1 MRVNVRFDADYAE
14 DYVGNL
20 ISGTLE
26 RVPQLGELAYSG
38 QRYSAV
44 DVPYGADYAGTITG
58 TWCDLTEEERGKHKL
73 EVYCVTDNYYLVD
86 SVTLSAGGF
95 WQATVEQGS
104 REIWLVDENG
114 TVVDYAYK
122 YLTDYVVDLYV
133 VTDAEYLQDT
143 CKIWCIG
150 GQYRFHSYKARNGRK
165 LAKVRRVSDGT
176 IVGISGVEAQEKT
189 SVWDYDANLAAEDA
203 LAFLKRQMNVSR
215 FTHTLSFGEKYD
227 SDYAGRFMWCE
238 VSGFGDGDKQI
249 APKHIS
255 VDDFIAP
262 DYSGVL
268 SGTWHGLDDYTQ
280 YAVDIY
286 EVTDQPYLVCSCAL
300 HPDGTWKTEKVTK
313 VVETYDTEIV
323 TYYRVDPVSVNSNS
337 FKDIRLVKR
346 NWDGIPIF
354 DIPADETVPNTDG
367 ATAGVVETVLTP
379 ILISDEIL
387 DRPYARYA
395 DYKGRFYVYT
405 DTEYLTA
412 ECEVYTVNDLAFF
425 FTNSAEE
432 GRKIAKLTHTTD
444 TGYTVVGLCGGT
456 SNITAGRFPASYLIP
471 NDDPQYDKDGSTAMN
486 LYGYVLNSRCFLY
499 DVGLA
504 LLAFTISED
513 YDLCVEMMNRL
524 RMEQNEDGSFNFS
537 YDNYIGQLFEGYV
550 RTGAI
555 GWLVH
560 GMCYYTLQTGD
571 TSCLDIIRRA
581 GDWLVSR
588 QITDVNDPRYG
599 LLTGGYGSYD
609 KDYTYIEQEI
619 AWCSTEHNC
628 SSLQAL
634 TELAL
639 VLGDEKYKKT
649 AALVKQALV
658 TTLYDAEHAR
668 FYQGVGV
675 DGVDGA
681 WAVDCCTWAGK
692 TLLSILG
699 IPYSREIANT
709 VETVYV
715 TQDKGIVVS
724 QEEEHY
730 NTRYSGATVDGV
742 KPYAVGYTNPPD
754 IVWSEGTLGYIALLL
769 AIGARE
775 QADYYLNEMLKLQYC
790 KNSTG
795 GVLYV
800 TETWASLPWE
810 FHAWESLVSSAWL
823 YILIKNPHALFP
835 ITARTLEPLVMCG
848 NHGQRGYATIEPL
861 R

>member
-1 MRVNVRFDADYAE
+1 MRVNVRFDADYAD
-14 DYVGNL
+14 DYVQNL

-26 RVPQLGELAYSG
+26 QVPQLGELAYSG
-38 QRYSAV
+38 QRYLAV
-44 DVPYGADYAGTITG
+44 DLPYGADYAGTITG
-58 TWCDLTEEERGKHKL
+58 TWRDLTEEERSTYQI
-73 EVYCVTDNYYLVD
+73 EVY
-86 SVTLSAGGF
+86 SVTGEVRLVESVLCPVGGF
-95 WQATVEQGS
+95 WQATADTGCK
-104 REIWLVDENG
+104 EIRLVDGNG
-114 TVVDYAYK
+114 GIVDYGYR
-122 YLTDYVVDLYV
+122 YLTDYVVDLYS
-133 VTDAEYLQDT
+133 VTDMEYLQDT
-143 CKIWCIG
+143 CKVWCVG
-150 GQYRFHSYKARNGRK
+150 GRYRFYSNKARYGTK
-165 LAKVRRVSDGT
+165 LAKVRRVSDGE
-176 IVGISGVEAQEKT
+176 IIGISGITADEKT
-189 SVWDYDANLAAEDA
+189 SVWDYDPNIAADDA
-203 LAFLKRQMNVSR
+203 LAFIKRQMNVSR

-227 SDYAGRFMWCE
+227 NDYTGRFMWCE
-238 VSGFGDGDKQI
+238 VSGFSDGDKRI
-249 APKHIS
+249 EPKHLS
-255 VDDFIAP
+255 VDNFIAP
-262 DYSGVL
+262 DYSGVI
-268 SGTWHGLDDYTQ
+268 SGKWSGLDDYTQ
-280 YAVDIY
+280 YAVDVY
-286 EVTDQPYLVCSCAL
+286 EVTDQPYFVCSCAL
-300 HPDGTWKTEKVTK
+300 HPDGTWKTEKLTK

-456 SNITAGRFPASYLIP
+456 SNIIAGRFPASYLIP

-513 YDLCVEMMNRL
+513 YDLCVEMMKRL
-524 RMEQNEDGSFNFS
+524 RMEQHEDGSFNFS

-550 RTGAI
+550 RTGAV

-571 TSCLDIIRRA
+571 ASYLDVIRRA
-581 GDWLVSR
+581 GDWLVNR
-588 QITDVNDPRYG
+588 QITDGNDPRYG
-599 LLTGGYGSYD
+599 LLTGGYGSYNE
-609 KDYTYIEQEI
+609 DYTYIEQEI

-628 SSLQAL
+628 SALQAL

-639 VLGDEKYKKT
+639 VLGDEKYKRA
-649 AALVKQALV
+649 AALVKQALF
-658 TTLYDAEHAR
+658 TTLYDAENAR

-699 IPYSREIANT
+699 MQYSREIANT
-709 VETVYV
+709 VETVYA
-715 TQDKGIVVS
+715 TQDKSIVVS

-742 KPYAVGYTNPPD
+742 KPYAIGYTNPPD
-754 IVWSEGTLGYIALLL
+754 IIWSEGTLGYVCLLR

-775 QADYYLNEMLKLQYC
+775 KADYYLNEMLKLQYC
-790 KNSTG
+790 QNSTG
-795 GVLYV
+795 GILYV

-810 FHAWESLVSSAWL
+810 FHTWESLVSSAWL
-823 YILIKNPHALFP
+823 YILIKAPHALFP
-835 ITARTLEPLVMCG
+835 ITARPLQPIVVSG
-848 NHGQRGYATIEPL
+848 PLGQRGYATIEPL